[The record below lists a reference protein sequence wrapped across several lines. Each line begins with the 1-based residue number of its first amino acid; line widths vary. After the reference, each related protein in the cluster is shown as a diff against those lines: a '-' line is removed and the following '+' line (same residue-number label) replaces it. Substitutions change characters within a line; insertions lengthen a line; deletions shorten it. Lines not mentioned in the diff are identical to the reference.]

1 MNKNQ
6 PEISV
11 VVPLFNEE
19 TSVPQL
25 HQLLTETLDEL
36 GRAYEIIYVDD
47 GSKDNTLSE
56 LLKLKDTSGIT
67 RIIKL
72 WSNSGQ
78 TAGLAAG
85 FDNCR
90 GKIVISMDGDLQHDP
105 REIPNFIYWIDKGY
119 DIVSG
124 WRENRV
130 DPYLSRKLPS
140 RIANWCM
147 AKLSGHPLHDF
158 GTTYKAYKS
167 EVIKSVVLYGEFH
180 RFIPALVERMK
191 PSIKEIPIKSLPR
204 VGGESKYNIARTFT
218 VFFDLIRIHFLT
230 KWLNRPLQIFGSLGF
245 GLGTMG
251 FVIAFYLSV
260 LKFLTGIAIMEYR
273 APLFLLSILLM
284 LIGSQFLT
292 MGLLGEIIVK
302 LYFKSPDS
310 GIYMK
315 ECELAPGDSYSLHE
329 MDNE

>member
-1 MNKNQ
+1 
-6 PEISV
+6 V
-11 VVPLFNEE
+11 GR
-19 TSVPQL
+19 TY
-25 HQLLTETLDEL
+25 EL
-36 GRAYEIIYVDD
+36 IYVDD
-47 GSKDNTLSE
+47 GSHDKTMDE
-56 LLKLKDTSGIT
+56 LLKLKDSSGTI

-90 GKIVISMDGDLQHDP
+90 GKVVISMDGDLQHDP
-105 REIPNFIYWIDKGY
+105 REIPNFIHWIDQGY

-140 RIANWCM
+140 RIANWTM
-147 AKLSGHPLHDF
+147 AKLSGYPLHDF

-167 EVIKSVVLYGEFH
+167 EVIKSVVLYGQFH
-180 RFIPALVERMK
+180 RFIPALVERLK
-191 PSIKEIPIKSLPR
+191 PKIKEIPIKSLPR
-204 VGGESKYNIARTFT
+204 IGGKSNYNIGRTFT

-230 KWLNRPLQIFGSLGF
+230 KWLNRPLQIFGSIGF
-245 GLGTMG
+245 GLGTIG
-251 FVIAFYLSV
+251 FMIALYLSI
-260 LKFLTGIAIMEYR
+260 LKFSTGIAIMEYR

-284 LIGSQFLT
+284 LIGSQLLT

-302 LYFKSPDS
+302 LYYKIPGSR
-310 GIYMK
+310 IYTV
-315 ECELAPGDSYSLHE
+315 ECELSPGDHYSPSRL
-329 MDNE
+329 DDD